1 MKYEILRM
9 ASFRKDIKLLLKRE
23 KDLERLLSVIDKL
36 ANDEPLDD
44 VYRDHALS
52 GDYIGF
58 RECHVKADWVLV
70 YRKNAELLTLT
81 LLRTGTHSDIF

>member
-9 ASFRKDIKLLLKRE
+9 ARFRKDMKLLLKRG
-23 KDLERLLSVIDKL
+23 KDLERLLTVVDKL

>member
-9 ASFRKDIKLLLKRE
+9 ASFRKDIKLLLKRG

-52 GDYIGF
+52 
-58 RECHVKADWVLV
+58 
-70 YRKNAELLTLT
+70 YRVPRVPCQGGL
-81 LLRTGTHSDIF
+81 GPGVP

>member
-9 ASFRKDIKLLLKRE
+9 ASFKKDMKLLLKRG
-23 KDLERLLSVIDKL
+23 KDLERMLALIDKL
-36 ANDEPLDD
+36 ANDDPLED

-58 RECHVKADWVLV
+58 RECHIKADWVLV

>member
-9 ASFRKDIKLLLKRE
+9 ASFRKDTKLLLKRG
-23 KDLERLLSVIDKL
+23 KDLERLLSVIEKL
-36 ANDEPLDD
+36 ANDEPLED

-58 RECHVKADWVLV
+58 RECHIKADWVLV
-70 YRKNAELLTLT
+70 YRKNADLLTLT

>member
-1 MKYEILRM
+1 MKYEVLRM
-9 ASFRKDIKLLLKRE
+9 ASFRKDVKRLLKRG
-23 KDLERLLSVIDKL
+23 KDLERLLAVVDKL

>member
-9 ASFRKDIKLLLKRE
+9 TSFRKDMKLLLKRG
-23 KDLERLLSVIDKL
+23 KDIERLLTVIDKL

>member
-9 ASFRKDIKLLLKRE
+9 ASFRTDMKLLLKRG
-23 KDLERLLSVIDKL
+23 KDLERLLTVVDKL

>member
-9 ASFRKDIKLLLKRE
+9 ASFRKDMKLLLKRG
-23 KDLERLLSVIDKL
+23 KDLEQMLTVIDKL

-58 RECHVKADWVLV
+58 RECHIKADWVLV
-70 YRKNAELLTLT
+70 YRKNTELLTLT

>member
-9 ASFRKDIKLLLKRE
+9 AGFRKDTKLLLKRG
-23 KDLERLLSVIDKL
+23 KDLDRLLAVINKL
-36 ANDEPLDD
+36 ANDEPLED

-58 RECHVKADWVLV
+58 RECHIKADWVLV

>member
-9 ASFRKDIKLLLKRE
+9 ASFRKDMKLLLKRR

>member
-9 ASFRKDIKLLLKRE
+9 ASFRKDIKLLLKRR

>member
-9 ASFRKDIKLLLKRE
+9 ASFRKDIKLLLKRR

-81 LLRTGTHSDIF
+81 LLRTGPHSDIF

>member
-1 MKYEILRM
+1 M
-9 ASFRKDIKLLLKRE
+9 ASFRKDMKLLLKRG
-23 KDLERLLSVIDKL
+23 KDLDRLLTVIEKL